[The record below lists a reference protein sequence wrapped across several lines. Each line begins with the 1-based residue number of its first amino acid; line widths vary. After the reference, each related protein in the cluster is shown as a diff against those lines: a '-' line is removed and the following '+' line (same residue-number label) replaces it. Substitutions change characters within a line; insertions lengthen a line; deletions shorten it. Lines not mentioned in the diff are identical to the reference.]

1 MSKSFTVIKPNDT
14 TAIAVS
20 SCQDSFPHFGNFSTF
35 AEPTAA
41 RAALRIFTI
50 DEKMNVHYKMNVLF
64 ISFPGG
70 KALMCQKADVI

>member
-1 MSKSFTVIKPNDT
+1 MTQQQSRFLPAKIPSLILATSRP
-14 TAIAVS
+14 
-20 SCQDSFPHFGNFSTF
+20 
-35 AEPTAA
+35 EPTAA